1 MKIMSESSQSLISV
15 CYTMTLILETRG
27 HTMSPS
33 HSLAPCELQVWLIQ
47 SLGSYPEPAFL
58 GGVQRQGGAE
68 KARVIKRA
76 TQSEENGVS

>member
-1 MKIMSESSQSLISV
+1 
-15 CYTMTLILETRG
+15 
-27 HTMSPS
+27 MSPS